1 MGGHLTS
8 AAWSRD
14 VRVGLS
20 ALPVAPVAMGGNVSK
35 REVSINEEE
44 ELEGR
49 MPRSATLPMGF
60 KGIGDKKNWSATLPR
75 GLHLDT
81 SFNKLRKPKQDTKS
95 LEEKQKDE
103 TSKENQPVED
113 LIKEMLAQIV
123 EDSMMEKRLTKSGTL
138 PVSFKGFGIQ
148 RNHTFGKRIRQS
160 IRKMVDKTPRVGWK
174 TGAGLQ
180 DVSEAEESKE
190 LVENLLSEILAALDL
205 KVEGAD
211 ACTAEEDAES
221 QINNSVKENSD
232 IRQSIQQSL
241 KKIVTGKKYKKESLE
256 MVKAII
262 DEMVAEIEGGKEMDA
277 ETLDEEKSSP
287 NISPDTSF

>member
-1 MGGHLTS
+1 MG
-8 AAWSRD
+8 
-14 VRVGLS
+14 RVGLS

-75 GLHLDT
+75 GLQLDT
-81 SFNKLRKPKQDTKS
+81 SFDKLRKPKQDTKS
-95 LEEKQKDE
+95 LEDKQKDE
-103 TSKENQPVED
+103 ILKENQ
-113 LIKEMLAQIV
+113 LV

-148 RNHTFGKRIRQS
+148 RNHAFGKRIRQS

-180 DVSEAEESKE
+180 
-190 LVENLLSEILAALDL
+190 
-205 KVEGAD
+205 
-211 ACTAEEDAES
+211 
-221 QINNSVKENSD
+221 
-232 IRQSIQQSL
+232 
-241 KKIVTGKKYKKESLE
+241 
-256 MVKAII
+256 
-262 DEMVAEIEGGKEMDA
+262 
-277 ETLDEEKSSP
+277 
-287 NISPDTSF
+287 